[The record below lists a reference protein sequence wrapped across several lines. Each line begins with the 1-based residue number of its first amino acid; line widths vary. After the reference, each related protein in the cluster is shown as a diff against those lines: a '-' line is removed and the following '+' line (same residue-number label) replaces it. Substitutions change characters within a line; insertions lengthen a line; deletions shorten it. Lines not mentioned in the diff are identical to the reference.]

1 MTRSKAKAFKAKAP
15 RMPGEVNRVLGE
27 RIRKKRQE
35 RGLSLSQLA
44 ERTEL
49 TASFL
54 SQVERDLA
62 EPSITSLRKIADAL
76 NVPIFYFLMDP
87 HDHSPVVRRS
97 ERKVLN
103 FPRSHLTFELL
114 SPDLNRQMEVI
125 MARLDPGT
133 STSEKPLPHPGE
145 ECVVVLEGKMV
156 ITIGDEEYVLEQGDS
171 IYYFS
176 GIPHKIT
183 SIGQKPLVFISA
195 ITPPAF

>member
-1 MTRSKAKAFKAKAP
+1 M
-15 RMPGEVNRVLGE
+15 LGE

-44 ERTEL
+44 LRTDL

-87 HDHSPVVRRS
+87 RDHSPVVRRS

-133 STSEKPLPHPGE
+133 STSEMPLPHPGE

-156 ITIGDEEYVLEQGDS
+156 ITIGEEEYELEQGDS

-183 SIGQKPLVFISA
+183 SVGQKALVFVSA